1 MKNWFK
7 KNKDTILCASAIA
20 VLVFAMS
27 TDEPIPEAVEPTETE
42 SSIIQWKEPS
52 IEPSTNEVV
61 AEPKESETA
70 TETETEVDTSTEEET
85 EIVEETEPEEVT
97 YYCKWMDRHFT
108 EEEFAL
114 ICTTV
119 FCESGSRTSKEQ
131 TMVALTILNQINSGK
146 FGDSVREVIYRKNN
160 FAVTKWDNFE
170 NRGWSERVERNV
182 LKAFEKNEHPSDMY
196 YFRTGHYH
204 NWEHAED
211 YMKVGKIYFSTD
223 K

>member
-1 MKNWFK
+1 MKKLK
-7 KNKDTILCASAIA
+7 KYKDGILITLAMALI
-20 VLVFAMS
+20 VFAMS
-27 TDEPIPEAVEPTETE
+27 TEEPIPEQTEPIETE
-42 SSIIQWKEPS
+42 SDIIRWKDTETQDVT
-52 IEPSTNEVV
+52 IEVSPNEMV
-61 AEPKESETA
+61 AEPS
-70 TETETEVDTSTEEET
+70 ETETQTQIEEESEMEAET
-85 EIVEETEPEEVT
+85 EIGKT
-97 YYCKWMDRHFT
+97 YYSEWMDKHFT

-146 FGDSVREVIYRKNN
+146 FGDGVREVIYRKNN

-182 LKAFEKNEHPSDMY
+182 LKALEKNEHPSDMY